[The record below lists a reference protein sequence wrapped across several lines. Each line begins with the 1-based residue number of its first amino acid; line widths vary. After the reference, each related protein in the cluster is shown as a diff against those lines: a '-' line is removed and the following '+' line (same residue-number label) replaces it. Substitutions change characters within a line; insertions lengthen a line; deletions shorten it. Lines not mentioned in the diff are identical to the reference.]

1 MFELNEKYIKIDGSF
16 VLSGPQA
23 IVKLAL
29 LQKEIDERNGL
40 NTAGYVSGYRGS
52 PLGVVDKE
60 FSSQSKLLTDKSI
73 KFKPA
78 VNEDLAVAAIQGT
91 QQLGLLSPSKVDGV
105 LVCGMARGLVL
116 IEVVINLSILVS
128 LAQQNTVAY

>member
-52 PLGVVDKE
+52 GGGGGYSGGGTGSQQSNNSNHQGGGGGSYNSGSNTSN
-60 FSSQSKLLTDKSI
+60 SS
-73 KFKPA
+73 
-78 VNEDLAVAAIQGT
+78 G
-91 QQLGLLSPSKVDGV
+91 
-105 LVCGMARGLVL
+105 ARSNHGQ
-116 IEVVINLSILVS
+116 VIITK
-128 LAQQNTVAY
+128 Q

>member
-78 VNEDLAVAAIQGT
+78 VNED
-91 QQLGLLSPSKVDGV
+91 
-105 LVCGMARGLVL
+105 
-116 IEVVINLSILVS
+116 
-128 LAQQNTVAY
+128 

>member
-60 FSSQSKLLTDKSI
+60 FSSQNKLLTDKSNAFLYTRWPNKNI
-73 KFKPA
+73 HESKWNRIVSKKP
-78 VNEDLAVAAIQGT
+78 
-91 QQLGLLSPSKVDGV
+91 
-105 LVCGMARGLVL
+105 L
-116 IEVVINLSILVS
+116 ITE
-128 LAQQNTVAY
+128 

>member
-60 FSSQSKLLTDKSI
+60 FSLPGSPIYAVSQSPDS
-73 KFKPA
+73 
-78 VNEDLAVAAIQGT
+78 
-91 QQLGLLSPSKVDGV
+91 
-105 LVCGMARGLVL
+105 
-116 IEVVINLSILVS
+116 
-128 LAQQNTVAY
+128 

>member
-52 PLGVVDKE
+52 PLGVVDKAV
-60 FSSQSKLLTDKSI
+60 SYTHLTLPTK
-73 KFKPA
+73 A
-78 VNEDLAVAAIQGT
+78 
-91 QQLGLLSPSKVDGV
+91 
-105 LVCGMARGLVL
+105 
-116 IEVVINLSILVS
+116 
-128 LAQQNTVAY
+128 

>member
-60 FSSQSKLLTDKSI
+60 FSSQNKLLTDKS
-73 KFKPA
+73 
-78 VNEDLAVAAIQGT
+78 V
-91 QQLGLLSPSKVDGV
+91 
-105 LVCGMARGLVL
+105 
-116 IEVVINLSILVS
+116 
-128 LAQQNTVAY
+128 